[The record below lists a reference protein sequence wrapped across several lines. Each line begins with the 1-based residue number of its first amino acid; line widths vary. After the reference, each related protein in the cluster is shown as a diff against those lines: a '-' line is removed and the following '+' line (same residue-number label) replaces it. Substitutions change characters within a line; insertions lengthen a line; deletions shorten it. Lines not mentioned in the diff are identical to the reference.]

1 MIFELPENWEQLP
14 MREVI
19 INGQRRKIKY
29 DEENELIYMM
39 DSTGK
44 WTGERTK
51 VKLPPEKKQESA
63 ETPQAPEDAGDEHSP
78 ANTEATESQN
88 KVQTPAPAKKR
99 KKKKSNL
106 LTIIVTALVVLG
118 LVKVFDGKNL
128 DGTPTEYT
136 VIVAMQDIQP
146 GENVGG
152 KLASVT
158 ITADEYHQYNAQAS
172 LYSADKYSTIKE
184 YVATAYIPSKAYIT
198 YGNVG
203 ASYSPS
209 NPWAGTQG
217 TETVNIPIDVD
228 IQQLADYMWGK
239 EVTLTLTVRK
249 VTNQESSG
257 TNDTSENI
265 SSSSMYETTRVDTY
279 TVPKCTIVDVLDT
292 YKKSLYASYAALVS
306 IPDAYRSDYLST
318 YYSSRR
324 QIKADT
330 PAYVTL
336 AVPAEFIA
344 IWKNISTTTSYTVD
358 FSVTGTACITE
369 LQSTAY
375 QSIQQ
380 IMPPLV
386 KAWDTKLNED

>member
-19 INGQRRKIKY
+19 ISGQRRKIKY
-29 DEENELIYMM
+29 DEETEFIYMM

-51 VKLPPEKKQESA
+51 AKLPPVKKQEPPEAAQEPESTEGEAASA
-63 ETPQAPEDAGDEHSP
+63 TTEVPEDSP
-78 ANTEATESQN
+78 KAQA
-88 KVQTPAPAKKR
+88 PAPAKKR

-106 LTIIVTALVVLG
+106 FTILVTALVVLG
-118 LVKVFDGKNL
+118 LVKVFDGKKL

-136 VIVAMQDIQP
+136 VIAAMQDIQP
-146 GENVGG
+146 GESVSG
-152 KLASVT
+152 KLASIT
-158 ITADEYHQYNAQAS
+158 ITAAEYHQYNAQTS
-172 LYSADKYSTIKE
+172 LYSADKYNTIKE
-184 YVATAYIPSKAYIT
+184 YVATAYIPAKAYIT

-217 TETVNIPIDVD
+217 AETINVPVD
-228 IQQLADYMWGK
+228 INIQQLANYMWGK
-239 EVTLTLTVRK
+239 EVTFTLTVRK
-249 VTNQESSG
+249 VISHEPQENGSANAG
-257 TNDTSENI
+257 YT
-265 SSSSMYETTRVDTY
+265 SSSMIETTNVDTY

-306 IPDAYRSDYLST
+306 IPDAYRFDYLST
-318 YYSSRR
+318 YYSSHR
-324 QIKADT
+324 QLKADT

-336 AVPAEFIA
+336 TVPAEFA
-344 IWKNISTTTSYTVD
+344 SIWKNVVNTYSYEVEL
-358 FSVTGTACITE
+358 SVTGSTCTTA
-369 LQSTAY
+369 LQYDAY
-375 QSIQQ
+375 QAIQK
-380 IMPPLV
+380 IMPSLI